1 MDTLAVA
8 CGWAGTALAVA
19 AFWPKT
25 IMPLRWLMVAA
36 SAFAMLYFAWERN
49 WLSLGANALI
59 LLLNLWRLQEMRKL
73 LADAEKANREELNF
87 SWLTPYMQP
96 VAFETGETLFNKGD
110 EADAVYV
117 LAEGQLNL
125 PELGIIIGP
134 GAMIGEMGLFTAG
147 NRRLSGARAM
157 GPVRAYRMAYRDFE
171 QHYFQN
177 PQFGLYLVR
186 LMMRRLESNLARYSG
201 GKAGNVA
208 GTPTAPAAPRPQA

>member
-1 MDTLAVA
+1 MDSVAVA

-36 SAFAMLYFAWERN
+36 SLFAIVYFAWERN
-49 WLSLGANALI
+49 WPPLGANVLI

-73 LADAEKANREELNF
+73 IADAEKANREELNF
-87 SWLTPYMQP
+87 DWLTPHMQA
-96 VAFETGETLFNKGD
+96 VSFEAGETLFNKGD

-117 LAEGQLNL
+117 VAEGQLNL

-134 GAMIGEMGLFTAG
+134 GAMIGEMGLFSVG

-186 LMMRRLESNLARYSG
+186 LMVRRLESNLSRYSG
-201 GKAGNVA
+201 GKAGPVA
-208 GTPTAPAAPRPQA
+208 AAAPPGLNS

>member
-1 MDTLAVA
+1 MDILALA
-8 CGWAGTALAVA
+8 CGWAAAALAVL

-25 IMPLRWLMVAA
+25 IMSLRWAAIAA
-36 SAFAMLYFAWERN
+36 SVLAIVYFAWTRN
-49 WLSLGANALI
+49 WPFLAANVLI
-59 LLLNLWRLQEMRKL
+59 LPLNLWRLQDMRKL
-73 LADAEKANREELNF
+73 IAEAEKANREDLNF
-87 SWLTPYMQP
+87 NWLTPYMQP
-96 VAFETGETLFNKGD
+96 ATFETGEALFNKGD

-117 LAEGQLNL
+117 LAEGQINL

-186 LMMRRLESNLARYSG
+186 LMMRRLESNLSRYSG

-208 GTPTAPAAPRPQA
+208 GIPTAPAAPRPQA

>member
-1 MDTLAVA
+1 MDKVA
-8 CGWAGTALAVA
+8 EIWAFAGMALAIA

-25 IMPLRWLMVAA
+25 IMPLRWLVAA
-36 SAFAMLYFAWERN
+36 ASLFGVIFFALERN
-49 WLSLGANALI
+49 WLPLGASLLI
-59 LLLNLWRLQEMRKL
+59 LLLNLWRVWEMRKL
-73 LADAEKANREELNF
+73 IADAEKANREELNF
-87 SWLTPYMQP
+87 DWLTPHMQA
-96 VAFETGETLFNKGD
+96 VSFETGETLFNKGD

-134 GAMIGEMGLFTAG
+134 GAMIGEMGLFTIG
-147 NRRLSGARAM
+147 NRRMSGARAM

-186 LMMRRLESNLARYSG
+186 LMVRRLESNLSRYSG

-208 GTPTAPAAPRPQA
+208 TNPRPQL

>member
-1 MDTLAVA
+1 METVA
-8 CGWAGTALAVA
+8 MALGWAGMALAVA

-25 IMPLRWLMVAA
+25 IMPLRWLVAA
-36 SAFAMLYFAWERN
+36 ASLLAIIYFAWARN
-49 WLSLGANALI
+49 WLPLAASVLI
-59 LLLNLWRLQEMRKL
+59 LLLNLWRVWEMRKL
-73 LADAEKANREELNF
+73 IADAEKANREELNF
-87 SWLTPYMQP
+87 DWLKPHMQA
-96 VAFETGETLFNKGD
+96 VSFEAGEALFNKGD

-117 LAEGQLNL
+117 IAEGQLNL

-134 GAMIGEMGLFTAG
+134 GAMIGEMGLFTVG
-147 NRRLSGARAM
+147 NRRMSGARAM

-186 LMMRRLESNLARYSG
+186 LMVRRLESNLSRYSG

-208 GTPTAPAAPRPQA
+208 AVAPRPQL